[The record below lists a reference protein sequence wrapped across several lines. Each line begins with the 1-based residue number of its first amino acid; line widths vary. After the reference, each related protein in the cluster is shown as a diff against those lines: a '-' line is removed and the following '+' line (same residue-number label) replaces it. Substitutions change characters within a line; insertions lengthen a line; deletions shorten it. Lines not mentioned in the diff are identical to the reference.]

1 MEVTRVPI
9 DSLTAHPKNYR
20 SHPAEQIQA
29 IRASIREFGQY
40 RPAVVSKDSVV
51 LGGHGV
57 WEACKA
63 EGHTE
68 FDVHVMPFA
77 ANDPR
82 AEKLLVV
89 DNELSRLAVDDD
101 KALAALLAEIQRTDA
116 EGLQGTGWDDGEL
129 ESLLG
134 NLDEH
139 EFSGAQEDEPLTA
152 EQLSRKW
159 FVGFVL
165 EEQHKR
171 ALGEIID
178 SEAFPGEK
186 QHETLT
192 RLIVEKV
199 VSK

>member
-116 EGLQGTGWDDGEL
+116 EGLQGTGWDDVALDKLVGEL
-129 ESLLG
+129 AAEDFGAGQLPEAANG
-134 NLDEH
+134 KEFDEDLDLSNIKRVTCPECGH
-139 EFSGAQEDEPLTA
+139 EFPL
-152 EQLSRKW
+152 
-159 FVGFVL
+159 
-165 EEQHKR
+165 
-171 ALGEIID
+171 
-178 SEAFPGEK
+178 
-186 QHETLT
+186 
-192 RLIVEKV
+192 
-199 VSK
+199 

>member
-68 FDVHVMPFA
+68 FDVHVMAFDA
-77 ANDPR
+77 SDPR
-82 AEKLLVV
+82 AEKLLVA
-89 DNELSRLAVDDD
+89 DNELSRMAVDDQT
-101 KALAALLAEIQRTDA
+101 ALASLLADIQRTDS
-116 EGLQGTGWDDGEL
+116 EGLQGTGWDDGALDKLVGEL
-129 ESLLG
+129 AAEDFGAGQLPEAANG
-134 NLDEH
+134 KEFDEDLDLSNIKRVTCPECGH
-139 EFSGAQEDEPLTA
+139 EFPL
-152 EQLSRKW
+152 
-159 FVGFVL
+159 
-165 EEQHKR
+165 
-171 ALGEIID
+171 
-178 SEAFPGEK
+178 
-186 QHETLT
+186 
-192 RLIVEKV
+192 
-199 VSK
+199 